1 MKFRKMMGCIA
12 LGLTCA
18 MIGAGATMAAQNT
31 SAAAEAV
38 TAANSTTTVV
48 TSPFT
53 AAVQQVRNSVVGVS
67 NYQTV
72 RYGSYGNNF
81 YFGYGFGYG
90 NGRNND
96 QQIEEREELAATGS
110 GVVIGQGFVLTNYH
124 VVEDASSLRV
134 TVTDDSGN
142 TDEYAATLVA
152 YDESLDIAIVY
163 ATGLDLPAVTLGDSD
178 TLQVGDWAINI
189 GNPLGF
195 TKTTTVGVVSA
206 LNRAIESESYDK
218 YGRKSTITNAMIQV
232 DAAINSGNSGGGM
245 FNVNGEL
252 MGIPTL
258 KYTGS
263 YYSGSTVEGIGMCI
277 PINSA
282 KPLINKVLSGE
293 ITFTAPE
300 ALDNSDDNKAD
311 SNTDSTL
318 VGKPRM
324 GITMSNLA
332 NSRALQNGQIPKG
345 VYVVNVEENSPAE
358 KAGMQVGDI
367 IVDVNDNVITSTTEL
382 AAQVADCKAGD
393 VLKIKVYRVPGIT
406 DLTGSDDI
414 PDGEYIDL
422 EVTLEVIDNVKQY
435 QRDNRKPGRNTMN
448 VPPRFCCGGKRQ
460 AVWSRPFDAAMC
472 KRAANFPTALIPPDA
487 SSYSS
492 ARASPTATPAP
503 D

>member
-163 ATGLDLPAVTLGDSD
+163 A
-178 TLQVGDWAINI
+178 
-189 GNPLGF
+189 
-195 TKTTTVGVVSA
+195 
-206 LNRAIESESYDK
+206 R
-218 YGRKSTITNAMIQV
+218 
-232 DAAINSGNSGGGM
+232 
-245 FNVNGEL
+245 
-252 MGIPTL
+252 
-258 KYTGS
+258 
-263 YYSGSTVEGIGMCI
+263 
-277 PINSA
+277 
-282 KPLINKVLSGE
+282 
-293 ITFTAPE
+293 
-300 ALDNSDDNKAD
+300 
-311 SNTDSTL
+311 
-318 VGKPRM
+318 
-324 GITMSNLA
+324 
-332 NSRALQNGQIPKG
+332 RAL
-345 VYVVNVEENSPAE
+345 
-358 KAGMQVGDI
+358 
-367 IVDVNDNVITSTTEL
+367 T
-382 AAQVADCKAGD
+382 C
-393 VLKIKVYRVPGIT
+393 R
-406 DLTGSDDI
+406 
-414 PDGEYIDL
+414 
-422 EVTLEVIDNVKQY
+422 
-435 QRDNRKPGRNTMN
+435 R
-448 VPPRFCCGGKRQ
+448 
-460 AVWSRPFDAAMC
+460 SRWA
-472 KRAANFPTALIPPDA
+472 
-487 SSYSS
+487 
-492 ARASPTATPAP
+492 TATPCRSATGQSTSATRWASP
-503 D
+503 RPRRSASSAL

>member
-1 MKFRKMMGCIA
+1 MKFRKMMGGIA

-318 VGKPRM
+318 VGKPR
-324 GITMSNLA
+324 
-332 NSRALQNGQIPKG
+332 
-345 VYVVNVEENSPAE
+345 
-358 KAGMQVGDI
+358 
-367 IVDVNDNVITSTTEL
+367 
-382 AAQVADCKAGD
+382 
-393 VLKIKVYRVPGIT
+393 
-406 DLTGSDDI
+406 
-414 PDGEYIDL
+414 
-422 EVTLEVIDNVKQY
+422 
-435 QRDNRKPGRNTMN
+435 
-448 VPPRFCCGGKRQ
+448 
-460 AVWSRPFDAAMC
+460 
-472 KRAANFPTALIPPDA
+472 
-487 SSYSS
+487 
-492 ARASPTATPAP
+492 RASP
-503 D
+503 

>member
-48 TSPFT
+48 ASPFT

-252 MGIPTL
+252 M
-258 KYTGS
+258 
-263 YYSGSTVEGIGMCI
+263 CI

-422 EVTLEVIDNVKQY
+422 EVTLEVIDNVKQ
-435 QRDNRKPGRNTMN
+435 
-448 VPPRFCCGGKRQ
+448 
-460 AVWSRPFDAAMC
+460 
-472 KRAANFPTALIPPDA
+472 
-487 SSYSS
+487 
-492 ARASPTATPAP
+492 
-503 D
+503 

>member
-53 AAVQQVRNSVVGVS
+53 AAVQQVRNS
-67 NYQTV
+67 V

-422 EVTLEVIDNVKQY
+422 EVTLAVIDNVKQ
-435 QRDNRKPGRNTMN
+435 
-448 VPPRFCCGGKRQ
+448 
-460 AVWSRPFDAAMC
+460 
-472 KRAANFPTALIPPDA
+472 
-487 SSYSS
+487 
-492 ARASPTATPAP
+492 
-503 D
+503 